1 MSPYIE
7 SVMQIELELAN
18 GQSFPVEVSS
28 FDSIAVLSKYVA
40 KAPSDRFEFRHENNI
55 LSPGFSFE
63 FFGIKKNDKIRVCVH
78 RKPVQG
84 SKRRRQRQHSQSQSR
99 LPSRHGIL
107 LETARLRDLY
117 FNRVEGSVTS
127 HKKVLARFRMSDQ
140 KESAVPTRPLTVVE
154 PQTQHGPSQDALPS
168 VWSQEKGRP
177 GDCRTW

>member
-1 MSPYIE
+1 
-7 SVMQIELELAN
+7 MQIELELAN

-28 FDSIAVLSKYVA
+28 FDSIAVLCKYVA

-63 FFGIKKNDKIRVCVH
+63 YFGIKKNDKIRVCVH
-78 RKPVQG
+78 QKPGQG
-84 SKRRRQRQHSQSQSR
+84 NKRRRQRQQSQSRTTR
-99 LPSRHGIL
+99 LPSRHGVL

-117 FNRVEGSVTS
+117 FNRVEGSLTS
-127 HKKVLARFRMSDQ
+127 HKKILARFRMSDE
-140 KESAVPTRPLTVVE
+140 KESSGTARPLTVVE

-177 GDCRTW
+177 RGRRTW